1 MAGKKQWS
9 AGASYS
15 GMAFQMGV
23 IIAGGTYGGIK
34 LDEWLSLSPL
44 FTVVCALAS
53 IALAMYVMINKLTR
67 INQKRKSYEENE

>member
-1 MAGKKQWS
+1 
-9 AGASYS
+9 
-15 GMAFQMGV
+15 MGV

>member
-15 GMAFQMGV
+15 GMAFQMGI

-44 FTVVCALAS
+44 FTIVCALAS

-67 INQKRKSYEENE
+67 INQKKKSYEENE

>member
-15 GMAFQMGV
+15 GMAFQMGI

-34 LDEWLSLSPL
+34 LDDWLNLSPL
-44 FTVVCALAS
+44 FTIVCALAS

-67 INQKRKSYEENE
+67 INQKKKSYEEKK

>member
-1 MAGKKQWS
+1 MAGQRQWS

-34 LDEWLSLSPL
+34 LDEWLNLSPL
-44 FTVVCALAS
+44 FTIVCALAS
-53 IALAMYVMINKLTR
+53 IALAMYVMINKLTQ
-67 INQKRKSYEENE
+67 INQKKKFHEENE

>member
-1 MAGKKQWS
+1 MAEKRQWS

-34 LDEWLSLSPL
+34 LDEWLNLSPL
-44 FTVVCALAS
+44 FTIVCALAS

-67 INQKRKSYEENE
+67 INQKKKSHEENE

>member
-34 LDEWLSLSPL
+34 LDEWLNLSPL
-44 FTVVCALAS
+44 FTIVCALAS
-53 IALAMYVMINKLTR
+53 IALAMYVMINKLTQ
-67 INQKRKSYEENE
+67 INQKKKFHEENE

>member
-1 MAGKKQWS
+1 MAEKKQWS

-15 GMAFQMGV
+15 GMAFQMGI

-44 FTVVCALAS
+44 FTIICALAS

-67 INQKRKSYEENE
+67 INQKKKSHEENE

>member
-1 MAGKKQWS
+1 MAGQRQWS

-34 LDEWLSLSPL
+34 LDEWLNLSPL
-44 FTVVCALAS
+44 FTIVCALAS

-67 INQKRKSYEENE
+67 INQKKKSHEENE

>member
-1 MAGKKQWS
+1 MAEKKQWS

-15 GMAFQMGV
+15 GMAFQMGI

-34 LDEWLSLSPL
+34 LDDWLKLSPL
-44 FTVVCALAS
+44 FTIVCALAS

-67 INQKRKSYEENE
+67 INQKKKSYEEKK

>member
-1 MAGKKQWS
+1 MAGQRQWS

-34 LDEWLSLSPL
+34 LDEWLNLSPL
-44 FTVVCALAS
+44 FTIVCALAS
-53 IALAMYVMINKLTR
+53 IALAMYVMINKLTQ
-67 INQKRKSYEENE
+67 INQKKKSHEENE

>member
-15 GMAFQMGV
+15 GMAFQMGI

-44 FTVVCALAS
+44 FTIICALAS

-67 INQKRKSYEENE
+67 INQKKKSYEENE

>member
-1 MAGKKQWS
+1 MAGQRQWS

-34 LDEWLSLSPL
+34 LDEWLNLSPL
-44 FTVVCALAS
+44 FTIVCALAS
-53 IALAMYVMINKLTR
+53 IALAVYVMINKLTQ
-67 INQKRKSYEENE
+67 INQKKKFHEENE

>member
-15 GMAFQMGV
+15 GMAFQMGI

-44 FTVVCALAS
+44 FTIVGALAS

-67 INQKRKSYEENE
+67 INQKKKSYEENE

>member
-15 GMAFQMGV
+15 GMAFQMGI

-34 LDEWLSLSPL
+34 LDDWLNLSPL
-44 FTVVCALAS
+44 FTIVCALAS

-67 INQKRKSYEENE
+67 INQKKKSYEENE

>member
-1 MAGKKQWS
+1 MAEKRQWS

-44 FTVVCALAS
+44 FTIVCALAS

-67 INQKRKSYEENE
+67 INHKKKSYEENE

>member
-1 MAGKKQWS
+1 MAEKRQWS

-15 GMAFQMGV
+15 GMSFQMGV

-34 LDEWLSLSPL
+34 LDEWLNLSPL
-44 FTVVCALAS
+44 FTIVCALAS

-67 INQKRKSYEENE
+67 INQKKKSHEENE

>member
-15 GMAFQMGV
+15 GMAFQMGI

-44 FTVVCALAS
+44 FTIICALAS
-53 IALAMYVMINKLTR
+53 IALAMYVMINKLSR
-67 INQKRKSYEENE
+67 INQKKKSYEENE

>member
-1 MAGKKQWS
+1 MAEKRQWS

-34 LDEWLSLSPL
+34 LDEWLNLSPL
-44 FTVVCALAS
+44 FTIVFALAS

-67 INQKRKSYEENE
+67 INQKKKSHEENE

>member
-34 LDEWLSLSPL
+34 RDEWLSLSPL

>member
-1 MAGKKQWS
+1 MAGKRQWN

-34 LDEWLSLSPL
+34 LDEWLNLSPL
-44 FTVVCALAS
+44 FTIVCALSS
-53 IALAMYVMINKLTR
+53 IALAFYVMINKLTL
-67 INQKRKSYEENE
+67 INQKKKSHEENE